1 MSPTGK
7 RFESVEQR
15 VSWKKE
21 QLISDEDAQTVI
33 DRANEMK
40 ELRGNH
46 FKELYDTKSAEAE
59 QARDEID
66 AAVQAWK
73 DKWYKELEGE

>member
-1 MSPTGK
+1 
-7 RFESVEQR
+7 
-15 VSWKKE
+15 
-21 QLISDEDAQTVI
+21 
-33 DRANEMK
+33 MK

-46 FKELYDTKSAEAE
+46 FKELYDNKSAEAE